1 MEFSGKET
9 IPIKG
14 TSYVFDLRVIETKEL
29 VFWYENP
36 REPLPVAFQNKTNR
50 FQLYLEF
57 FRNNE
62 NVNRLLS
69 EIEFEGGV
77 QQPLFVKEK
86 LVGADKGKYEVFDG
100 NSRLAAILFLAKK
113 NEIKWCKIKCRIAPD
128 NLKVD
133 DLEHHII
140 KLHGGKPPIGDWGP
154 ERRVRNMIRLKKKGW
169 TSKRIADE
177 FQGDETENSVNKKLL
192 AHRLLVS
199 LPPEARK
206 NKWSILEVISSGPKF
221 EKLEKKPAHKKL
233 LLEAIKR
240 PNQAGATQGQ
250 LRDYLDVF
258 LKTPIRKLKKW
269 IKNEELGKIA
279 DRRSMRK
286 ASSRATIE
294 KRVQEDSAIRSTI
307 ATTLKKANLLL
318 VRLHQDL
325 NKGSREKILAKV
337 SITEINV
344 KMGQLETHIKNIV
357 TRWTNLKTNKAT

>member
-14 TSYVFDLRVIETKEL
+14 TSYVFDLRLIETKEL
-29 VFWYENP
+29 LFWYENP
-36 REPLPVAFQNKTNR
+36 REPLPDALQNKTNK
-50 FQLYLEF
+50 FQLYLDF

-62 NVNRLLS
+62 NVNRLIS
-69 EIEFEGGV
+69 EIQFEGGV

-113 NEIKWCKIKCRIAPD
+113 NEIKWCRMKCRVAPD

-169 TSKRIADE
+169 TPKRIADE
-177 FQGDETENSVNKKLL
+177 FLGDETEKSVKEKLL
-192 AHRLLVS
+192 AHKLLMS
-199 LPPEARK
+199 LPLEARK
-206 NKWSILEVISSGPKF
+206 NKWSILEVISSGQNF
-221 EKLEKKPAHKKL
+221 AKLGEKPAHKKL
-233 LLEAIKR
+233 LLEAIKK
-240 PNQAGATQGQ
+240 PNQAGATQGE
-250 LRDYLDVF
+250 LRDYLNVF

-269 IKNEELGKIA
+269 IKNDELGKIA
-279 DRRSMRK
+279 DRRSTRK
-286 ASSRATIE
+286 ASSRTSSE
-294 KRVQEDSAIRSTI
+294 KRVQEISASRSTI
-307 ATTLKKANLLL
+307 ATTLKKANAFL

-325 NKGSREKILAKV
+325 NEGSREKILAKV
-337 SITEINV
+337 NTRQISLKLGLLN
-344 KMGQLETHIKNIV
+344 THVENIK
-357 TRWTNLKTNKAT
+357 TRWRKLLNG